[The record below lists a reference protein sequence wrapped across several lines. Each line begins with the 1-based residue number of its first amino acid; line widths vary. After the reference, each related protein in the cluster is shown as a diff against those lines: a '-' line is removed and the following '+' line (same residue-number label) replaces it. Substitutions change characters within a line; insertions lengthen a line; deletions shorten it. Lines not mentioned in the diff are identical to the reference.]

1 MDFVEGLLLSNGH
14 SVVLAVVD
22 RISKYAHFTSLAH
35 PYTTSKVAQIFVN
48 NIIKLHGM
56 PTSIVSDRDPTF
68 TSAFWKELFRMQRIT
83 LKMST
88 SYHTQTDE
96 KTEIM
101 NKSLEN
107 YLRCFAHDRPKKW
120 ISWLPWAEYWYNTNW
135 QGSIKMTPFEVVYG
149 RLPSRLLTYVL
160 GATQVAVVDEI
171 LKSREEILGLLQHNL
186 QHAQ

>member
-68 TSAFWKELFRMQRIT
+68 TSAFWKE
-83 LKMST
+83 S
-88 SYHTQTDE
+88 H
-96 KTEIM
+96 
-101 NKSLEN
+101 
-107 YLRCFAHDRPKKW
+107 
-120 ISWLPWAEYWYNTNW
+120 
-135 QGSIKMTPFEVVYG
+135 
-149 RLPSRLLTYVL
+149 SR
-160 GATQVAVVDEI
+160 
-171 LKSREEILGLLQHNL
+171 
-186 QHAQ
+186 

>member
-1 MDFVEGLLLSNGH
+1 
-14 SVVLAVVD
+14 
-22 RISKYAHFTSLAH
+22 
-35 PYTTSKVAQIFVN
+35 
-48 NIIKLHGM
+48 
-56 PTSIVSDRDPTF
+56 
-68 TSAFWKELFRMQRIT
+68 
-83 LKMST
+83 MST